1 MNITEIQS
9 ALNKGNIE
17 YSLHVQKRMLERGIS
32 RDDIKN
38 CIKTGKIIEDY
49 PVEDNMPSTSFPS
62 CLIKGNM
69 ISNGILHIIIGF
81 DGKKILLITAY
92 FPDIVEWN
100 ATFDER
106 KK

>member
-1 MNITEIQS
+1 MNINKIRS

-38 CIKTGKIIEDY
+38 CIKTGEIIEDY
-49 PVEDNMPSTSFPS
+49 PIDENMPSTSFPS
-62 CLIKGNM
+62 CLIKGNTTDT
-69 ISNGILHIIIGF
+69 NILHIVIGF
-81 DGKKILLITAY
+81 DGEKILLITAY
-92 FPDIVEWN
+92 FPDIIEWN
-100 ATFDER
+100 ASFDER